1 LYSKAFWLIQWPSPA
16 HPEVL
21 SIDSCRIRVNGL
33 DMFEGT
39 PILAIKP

>member
-1 LYSKAFWLIQWPSPA
+1 LYSKAFWLFNG
-16 HPEVL
+16 HRLRML

-39 PILAIKP
+39 PILAIKPYIV